1 MITKTGK
8 EISKMRE
15 AGLVLWEV
23 HLTAGKLI
31 REGVATREIDEAVE
45 SCIVSLGATP
55 LFKGVPGVVPF
66 PASACISVN
75 EEIVHGIPSD
85 RKLKSGDIVSID
97 IGVRYKGWCADSAVT
112 LPVGEISEEKKALL
126 SVTEDSLRLAISML
140 RPDISWNT
148 IAVNMQKRVEAKGY
162 SIVRELV
169 GHGIGKE
176 MWEEPRIPNYYVK
189 NINTFKIKKGA
200 TLAIEPMLNM
210 GKKEIKT
217 RNDHWTIVTA
227 DEEPSAHF
235 EHTVAVTEKGP
246 FVLTCGP
253 NGEGW
258 SMPDNAVI
266 IRQDR

>member
-1 MITKTGK
+1 MIIKTEK
-8 EISKMRE
+8 EILKMRE

-23 HLTAGKLI
+23 HQAAEKLI
-31 REGVATREIDEAVE
+31 KDGITTKEIDEVVE
-45 SCIVSLGATP
+45 SSIISLGAIP
-55 LFKGVPGVVPF
+55 LFKGVPGEVPF
-66 PASACISVN
+66 PACACISIN
-75 EEIVHGIPSD
+75 EEIVHGIPSG

-112 LPVGEISEEKKALL
+112 LPVGDISEEKKTLL
-126 SVTEDSLRLAISML
+126 SVTEESLCLAISML
-140 RPDISWNT
+140 RPQISWNT
-148 IAVNMQKRVEAKGY
+148 IAVNMQKRIEAKGY

-176 MWEEPRIPNYYVK
+176 MWEDPQIPNYYV
-189 NINTFKIKKGA
+189 NNTNTFKIKRGA

-210 GKKEIKT
+210 GRKEIKT

-227 DEEPSAHF
+227 DGKPSAHF

-253 NGEGW
+253 DGEGW
-258 SMPDNAVI
+258 SMPGNAVY
-266 IRQDR
+266 